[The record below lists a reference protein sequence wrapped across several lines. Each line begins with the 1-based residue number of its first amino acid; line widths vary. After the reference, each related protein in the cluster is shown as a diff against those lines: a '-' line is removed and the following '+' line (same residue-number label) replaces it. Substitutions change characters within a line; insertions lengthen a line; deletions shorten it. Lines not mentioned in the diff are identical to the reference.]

1 MKILIIGDYSSFGL
15 MLKKG
20 FLQHNI
26 ETNLISTGD
35 SWKKID
41 GSDIKL
47 KNDVKNLLKKI
58 VIRIYNRYLL
68 YKFIKKKENHYDYI
82 LIMNQ
87 QFIGFK
93 LKDRLRLS
101 FTLEEIKKI
110 LSLNGKIYLLAC
122 GTDSYYLRAKEK
134 LEYFTYDQMLN
145 LKKELEVYLRNEKE
159 LFKEIAGIIPTMYDY
174 TLGYKDSIW
183 KSKLT
188 TTVPLA
194 FSVKEIPYVKNVIKD
209 KIYIFHGIIREEFK
223 GTRYIKKAMENI
235 KEKYPDKVE
244 IILDGNMP
252 LEEYKKILKRANII
266 IDQCKSYS
274 YGMNA
279 LYGMAMGK
287 VVFSGNEAECRKE
300 FKREDV
306 PIINIKPNVK
316 DIEGK
321 IEYFVKNPELIFKI
335 GEKSRKFVEEFH
347 DCEVI
352 TSQYLKIF
360 ENKEAIDT

>member
-1 MKILIIGDYSSFGL
+1 
-15 MLKKG
+15 
-20 FLQHNI
+20 
-26 ETNLISTGD
+26 
-35 SWKKID
+35 
-41 GSDIKL
+41 
-47 KNDVKNLLKKI
+47 
-58 VIRIYNRYLL
+58 
-68 YKFIKKKENHYDYI
+68 
-82 LIMNQ
+82 
-87 QFIGFK
+87 
-93 LKDRLRLS
+93 
-101 FTLEEIKKI
+101 
-110 LSLNGKIYLLAC
+110 
-122 GTDSYYLRAKEK
+122 
-134 LEYFTYDQMLN
+134 
-145 LKKELEVYLRNEKE
+145 
-159 LFKEIAGIIPTMYDY
+159 
-174 TLGYKDSIW
+174 
-183 KSKLT
+183 
-188 TTVPLA
+188 
-194 FSVKEIPYVKNVIKD
+194 
-209 KIYIFHGIIREEFK
+209 
-223 GTRYIKKAMENI
+223 MENI

-306 PIINIKPNVK
+306 PVINIKPNVK